1 MSLITSD
8 PGQQAAAGSSSVS
21 QQAVASQGNQGYD
34 FRSSLPE
41 DLRSE
46 KSFEPYSKVQN
57 EKELLSQ
64 LARGYHSAQG
74 LIGKKGLIVPG
85 EGAKPEEVAAFHKA
99 LGVPDKPDDYKF
111 DTPQDFKFDNERI
124 ATWRKTLHEAGIPQ
138 AQANKI
144 VGAAIAEDQSRAKAH
159 QEQLKEWENQTKIE
173 LGANFDKEIN
183 HARYALRELDKEN
196 KLSELLESTGLGSHP
211 QIIGVLARAGALLGE
226 RGPRGQGATASAA
239 SLSPDQAQV
248 EIAQFER
255 NNREALYDPGH
266 PDHAFAVKRRTE
278 LYMAASPKTA

>member
-8 PGQQAAAGSSSVS
+8 PGQQAAAGNSSQS
-21 QQAVASQGNQGYD
+21 QQPPANQGNQGYD

-41 DLRSE
+41 DIRSE

-57 EKELLSQ
+57 EKELLAQ

-85 EGAKPEEVAAFHKA
+85 EGAKPEEIAAFHKA

-111 DTPQDFKFDNERI
+111 DTPENVKLDGDRI
-124 ATWRKTLHEAGIPQ
+124 AAWRKTLHEAGVSQ

-144 VGAAIAEDQSRAKAH
+144 VGAAIAEEQGRAKAH
-159 QEQLKEWENQTKIE
+159 QDQLAEWEKQTKIE

-183 HARYALRELDKEN
+183 HARYALRELDKDN

-211 QIIGVLARAGALLGE
+211 QIVGILARAGALLGE
-226 RGPRGQGATASAA
+226 RGPRGQGAVASAT

-255 NNREALYDPGH
+255 THREAINDRNH
-266 PDHAFAVKRRTE
+266 PDHAFAIKRRTE
-278 LYMAASPKTA
+278 LYMAAAPKTS